1 MTTGVMKLH
10 ILGQKLGLA
19 LFKGI
24 DPFSG
29 VVPLP
34 KQFSLPSEKDC
45 ALKGKNLLPV
55 GANSLGA
62 NSFLL
67 EQTPFQKETDVHE
80 SKQEVTDI
88 VSLEKWWKTL
98 PWVSDAIHYYDC
110 C

>member
-55 GANSLGA
+55 GANS
-62 NSFLL
+62 FLL

-88 VSLEKWWKTL
+88 VSLEKMVENSSMGIRCNSL
-98 PWVSDAIHYYDC
+98 L
-110 C
+110 